1 MPITQIDID
10 DATNVIDELLGNQDE
25 AEAYSQDPEGWLT
38 EHGYDGLNPEAVAQ
52 CGASASAGGGAAVA
66 ASGASAAAGASGA
79 SAVAAVLNPVV
90 YNHYY
95 EVDNSIT
102 NNIENNGDL
111 DFNQQVGDG
120 NVNIDDSVVEGDVQT
135 QTGDGI
141 QFGGDVSDSNLAS
154 GDDNQQA
161 IDQST
166 NVEGDL
172 DQHTDINVDDHS
184 IGDGSL
190 GQTTDNSSTV
200 QDQDIDVDAV

>member
-10 DATNVIDELLGNQDE
+10 EAQHVIDELLGNQDE
-25 AEAYSQDPEGWLT
+25 ALEYSKNPEGWLT
-38 EHGYDGLNPEAVAQ
+38 EHGYDNLSPEAVAQ

-66 ASGASAAAGASGA
+66 TAGSAAASSGA

-102 NNIENNGDL
+102 NNIEADGNVN
-111 DFNQQVGDG
+111 VVIGDG
-120 NVNIDDSVVEGDVQT
+120 NVTAGDDINAGQI

-141 QFGGDVSDSNLAS
+141 QVGGNVDDSNLNT
-154 GDDNQQA
+154 GDDVQQA

-166 NVEGDL
+166 NIEDSFNEEPEPEPQIL
-172 DQHTDINVDDHS
+172 LNQAEEAPAP
-184 IGDGSL
+184 DGAE
-190 GQTTDNSSTV
+190 
-200 QDQDIDVDAV
+200 DAAV

>member
-1 MPITQIDID
+1 MPITQVDID
-10 DATNVIDELLGNQDE
+10 DATNLIDELLGNQDE

-52 CGASASAGGGAAVA
+52 CGASASAGSGAAVA
-66 ASGASAAAGASGA
+66 SSGAAAAGASGA
-79 SAVAAVLNPVV
+79 SAVAAVPVV

-102 NNIENNGDL
+102 NNIVNNGDL

-120 NVNIDDSVVEGDVQT
+120 NVNIDDSVVEGDVMT
-135 QTGDGI
+135 QTGDGVQVNDSTI
-141 QFGGDVSDSNLAS
+141 EDSNIAT

-172 DQHTDINVDDHS
+172 DQHSDVNVDDHS
-184 IGDGSL
+184 I
-190 GQTTDNSSTV
+190 DNSPGATETDSSTTV
-200 QDQDIDVDAV
+200 QDLDVDV

>member
-10 DATNVIDELLGNQDE
+10 DASNLIDELLGNQDE
-25 AEAYSQDPEGWLT
+25 AQAYSQDPEGWLT

-52 CGASASAGGGAAVA
+52 CGASASAGAGAAVA
-66 ASGASAAAGASGA
+66 SSGAAAAGASGA

-102 NNIENNGDL
+102 NNIEANGDV
-111 DFNQQVGDG
+111 QVVQGDG
-120 NVNIDDSVVEGDVQT
+120 NVVAGDDLDNTGGQI

-141 QFGGDVSDSNLAS
+141 QVGGDVSDSNLNT
-154 GDDNQQA
+154 GDDVQQA

-166 NVEGDL
+166 NIEGDV
-172 DQHTDINVDDHS
+172 DQHTDVNIDDHS
-184 IGDGSL
+184 VGDGSI
-190 GQTTDNSSTV
+190 GTTTDSSTTV

>member
-1 MPITQIDID
+1 MPITQVDID
-10 DATNVIDELLGNQDE
+10 DATNVIDELLGNQDQ

-52 CGASASAGGGAAVA
+52 CGASASAGGGAAIA
-66 ASGASAAAGASGA
+66 SSGASAAGASGA
-79 SAVAAVLNPVV
+79 SAVATVLNPVV

-120 NVNIDDSVVEGDVQT
+120 NVNVNDSTVEGDIQT

-141 QFGGDVSDSNLAS
+141 QVGGDVSDSNLAS

-161 IDQST
+161 VDQST

-172 DQHTDINVDDHS
+172 DQSVDVDDHS
-184 IGDGSL
+184 GIGNV
-190 GQTTDNSSTV
+190 DNSAEI
-200 QDQDIDVDAV
+200 DQSVDVDVDAI

>member
-1 MPITQIDID
+1 MPITQVDID
-10 DATNVIDELLGNQDE
+10 DATNLIDELLGNQDE

-52 CGASASAGGGAAVA
+52 CGASASAGSGAAVA
-66 ASGASAAAGASGA
+66 SSGAAAAGASGA

-102 NNIENNGDL
+102 NNIVNNGDL

-120 NVNIDDSVVEGDVQT
+120 NVNIDDSVVDGDVMT
-135 QTGDGI
+135 QTGDGV
-141 QFGGDVSDSNLAS
+141 QVNDSTIENSNIAT

-172 DQHTDINVDDHS
+172 DQSVDIDSHDVIDSPGGVNTDVSADTEI
-184 IGDGSL
+184 
-190 GQTTDNSSTV
+190 
-200 QDQDIDVDAV
+200 DQDAGGDIGV